1 MYSEHDWSA
10 RYFPM
15 ALIESHHAAR
25 NKPSRPIHNEETTIV
40 LSFSQIKIAASVIGV
55 IGALQRIKQSM
66 SSPIPT
72 KNNGTTSIS
81 PDAPKVDPIIRSPEH
96 LGNRFYTKS
105 IPLEHCNQK
114 RLVGAVA
121 PVSLSAVSLLVHSDT
136 EVGLRLGQTGHRGHQ
151 YEEEKVAKQ
160 LFQFRDNPEEALTDV
175 TTMLVVHSLCS
186 APDSENDPS
195 KLSLLLP
202 KNADKELYMAPA
214 TISEAQ
220 EFLGLITYGVEDV
233 DSATPP
239 AVFNMDEPSHVV
251 AWAGHLMSMDGDERM
266 YERLLAYQHDNHVQV
281 PSEQQDWNKDDLKN
295 FSAEE
300 IHCRVIVLLQQST
313 KIRVSFADGERR
325 GITSCGIFAGNQTY
339 IDLLRKFGVSNAQ
352 DAEKMLQNIQTN
364 IANLQGQYG
373 CLFFA
378 PSEQKG
384 CTFSSKEVVLCL
396 GIGMKQQ
403 FQIEKGEVVGLG
415 ERALYVGNATALFD
429 PDPKPW
435 TKVQKGNDWILERF
449 ETIAKDVFPEHLRS
463 GPVMAIALN
472 FKGIKGA
479 FGKLKSEVALVLMVH
494 VMSVKWDTRRKY
506 LKSFL
511 PPNYHSYF
519 LKELNK
525 IVPGWHNEYKS
536 YEPSQDV
543 KMRACCFVVSF
554 TIMLMSHSMGGENCS
569 MQPII
574 EYWRAEC
581 AHQGDGTY
589 AGEQWKMNLLATFC
603 IKKYYLPTLDI
614 MDNMKHFCEDSDTLR
629 WRQKNQWLSYAMWAQ
644 QFSTL
649 STCYV
654 RQGDGFGDEGLKL
667 SKILNIPRLCMEL
680 AEKLGTEEVTCES
693 DAFNKELTIPGT
705 SETRVYKPEMEL
717 HKFRITYCI
726 EGHDDPHTPGK
737 ATLEGLA
744 QPCGLA
750 IDPIDPDSDGD
761 EEDDEAEKKPWPEL
775 LDYSTKTKSK
785 KSEMEPQYPQSNTDP
800 KKRKG
805 KGKAKG
811 SGGSAEKRRKT
822 KKLSE
827 FSDLPEVARQH
838 FDQISGWLQNKDWGL
853 RFGEACTVAFAKKTH
868 RAKAIACVELGMQ
881 PNDDKKSNNEG
892 SE

>member
-1 MYSEHDWSA
+1 MNSHHDWSA
-10 RYFPM
+10 LHFPM

-25 NKPSRPIHNEETTIV
+25 NKPSRPVRNEETTIV
-40 LSFSQIKIAASVIGV
+40 LSFSQIEIAASVIGV
-55 IGALQRIKQSM
+55 IGALQRRKQSM
-66 SSPIPT
+66 SSPAQT
-72 KNNGTTSIS
+72 KNNGPTSIT
-81 PDAPKVDPIIRSPEH
+81 PHDPKANPIIRSPQH
-96 LGNRFYTKS
+96 LGNWFYTKS
-105 IPLEHCNQK
+105 IPLEHGNQK
-114 RLVGAVA
+114 RLQGAVA
-121 PVSLSAVSLLVHSDT
+121 PVSLGVVSLLVHSDP
-136 EVGLRLGQTGHRGHQ
+136 EVGLRLAQTGHRGHQ
-151 YEEEKVAKQ
+151 YEEEKVVKQ

-175 TTMLVVHSLCS
+175 TTMLVVHSLRS
-186 APDSENDPS
+186 VPDSENDPS
-195 KLSLLLP
+195 QLSLLLP
-202 KNADKELYMAPA
+202 KSADKELYMAPA

-220 EFLGLITYGVEDV
+220 EFLSLITYGVEDE
-233 DSATPP
+233 DPATLP
-239 AVFNMDEPSHVV
+239 AVFDMHEPSHIV
-251 AWAGHLMSMDGDERM
+251 AWAGHLMSMAGDELM

-281 PSEQQDWNKDDLKN
+281 PSEQQNWNKDDLKTA
-295 FSAEE
+295 SAGE
-300 IHCRVIVLLQQST
+300 IHCRVIVLLQRNT
-313 KIRVSFADGERR
+313 NIRVSFADGERR
-325 GITSCGIFAGNQTY
+325 GTTSCGIFAGKQTY
-339 IDLLRKFGVSNAQ
+339 IDLLCKFGVSNRK
-352 DAEKMLQNIQTN
+352 DAEEMLETIKSNIV
-364 IANLQGQYG
+364 NLRGQYG

-384 CTFSSKEVVLCL
+384 PTFSSKEVVLCL
-396 GIGMKQQ
+396 GIGMRQQ

-415 ERALYVGNATALFD
+415 ERALYVANATALFD

-463 GPVMAIALN
+463 GPVMKIALN

-479 FGKLKSEVALVLMVH
+479 FGHLKQEVAQVLMVH

-511 PPNYHSYF
+511 PSDFHSYF

-525 IVPGWHNEYKS
+525 TVPGWQNEYKS

-574 EYWRAEC
+574 EYWRTEC

-614 MDNMKHFCEDSDTLR
+614 MENMKHHCEDSDTLR
-629 WRQKNQWLSYAMWAQ
+629 WRQKNQWLSYTMWAQ

-654 RQGDGFGDEGLKL
+654 RQGDGFGDEALKL
-667 SKILNIPRLCMEL
+667 SKILSIPRLCMDL
-680 AEKLGTEEVTCES
+680 AEKLATEEVTCES

-717 HKFRITYCI
+717 HKFRITFCI
-726 EGHDDPHTPGK
+726 QDHDDPHTPGK

-750 IDPIDPDSDGD
+750 IDPNSDGE
-761 EEDDEAEKKPWPEL
+761 EEDDEAEKEPWSEL
-775 LDYSTKTKSK
+775 LDYSTNSKSK
-785 KSEMEPQYPQSNTDP
+785 KSEMEPQYPESNTGP

-805 KGKAKG
+805 KGKANTAG
-811 SGGSAEKRRKT
+811 KRRKT

-827 FSDLPEVARQH
+827 FSDLPQVARQH
-838 FDQISGWLQNKDWGL
+838 FDQMAGWVQNEDWGQ

-868 RAKAIACVELGMQ
+868 QAKAIALVELGMT
-881 PNDDKKSNNEG
+881 PNEDKKSDDKG
-892 SE
+892 SEKS